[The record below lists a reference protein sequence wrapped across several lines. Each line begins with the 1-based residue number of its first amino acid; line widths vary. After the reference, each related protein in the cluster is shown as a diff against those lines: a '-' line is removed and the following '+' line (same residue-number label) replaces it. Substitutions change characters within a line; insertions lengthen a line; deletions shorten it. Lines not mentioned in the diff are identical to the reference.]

1 MKKIPE
7 LLAPGGSFESLK
19 TAISAG
25 ADAVY
30 ISGKTF
36 GARQYAENFS
46 LKEMTD
52 AINYSHSRGVKVYVT
67 VNTLIREDEIP
78 KLGKYLFQLYQIGAD
93 ALLVQDWGV
102 IKLAREIVPHMD
114 LHASTQMTTHNTEN
128 IKWMEENGFKR
139 TVLSRELSLD
149 EIKSMVNFSP
159 LDLEVFVH
167 GALCYSYSGQ
177 CLLSSF
183 IGGRSGNRGMCAQP
197 CRKPYSLV
205 SGPKDD
211 YNKPKTLKEIHLN
224 EDYLLSTRD
233 LGHYPN
239 LESLVNSG
247 IKSLKIEGRMRS
259 PEYVGVVVSIYRKA
273 LDKIDEGIWK
283 PSTTDLEKLHL
294 VFNRGFSSGHLLP
307 EKSKG
312 MMGRKKPGHLGMYI
326 GDVKRYHDK
335 HKKATISLKSVTVPH
350 KGDGLFFEPIGNY
363 ENKKYGVGFDLEQKP
378 YLEGSDLTIHAKKAV
393 VKDSRAYITRRKNL
407 KKTVS
412 NTSGKF
418 YNLKITFKVLNNRF
432 PELKGELIIDN
443 DKKIMT
449 TVQGK
454 YAMEKAIKR
463 PLSGKDLEN
472 QIIKVGDKPFKVKFI
487 NSNYLENLF
496 LPLKEINLLRR
507 NLIEK
512 IEKKISASYM
522 PSADSLKESR
532 NKYCQ
537 FKENYQNFKRF
548 KSLNDSDKTD
558 DLTKNNIKNI
568 SLAAYVNNLESLKG
582 ALKSNYN
589 RLYLEIPLLE
599 EKEIYEACFNKRTP
613 KYKAGKVVDI
623 LTQASDLCK
632 VNKVDLIWK
641 WPDITRNH
649 LLDFLKY
656 SLKISDLKIKIMVS
670 NPGIAQYLLNNDIHD
685 VYGSSALNIWNRESI
700 SHLSSNFGLLT
711 LSPELSLNDIKS
723 IQEYFKYGKSKTP
736 NLKSPEKIAQL
747 EVMVQGNLESL
758 ISQECLLSRDLLS
771 ISQKKF
777 FKEDNKFFG
786 IKDAKNHVFPL
797 KISPDGQTIIQNSA
811 EVCLVD
817 YLPSLISNKIY
828 NFAIDAR
835 GKGPLYAE
843 KMGSNYMKA
852 INLSLT
858 RANPQFGKLKTQI
871 KKISLGGITAGN
883 FLRGVDKY

>member
-102 IKLAREIVPHMD
+102 IKLAREIVPHMN

-128 IKWMEENGFKR
+128 IKWLEKNGFKR
-139 TVLSRELSLD
+139 AVLSRELSLD
-149 EIKSMVNFSP
+149 EIKSMVKFSP
-159 LDLEVFVH
+159 IDLEVFVH

-205 SGPKDD
+205 TGSEDEYK
-211 YNKPKTLKEIHLN
+211 KPKTLKEIHLN

-233 LGHYPN
+233 LCHYQN
-239 LESLVNSG
+239 LESLVKSG
-247 IKSLKIEGRMRS
+247 IKSFKIEGRMRS

-273 LDKIDEGIWK
+273 LDKIAEGMWK

-350 KGDGLFFEPIGNY
+350 KGDGLFFEPIEKY
-363 ENKKYGVGFDLEQKP
+363 DNKKYGIGFDLERKP
-378 YLEGSDLTIHAKKAV
+378 YLEGDDLTITAKKAV
-393 VKDSRAYITRRKNL
+393 MKDSRVYITRRKNL
-407 KKTVS
+407 KKSVS

-418 YNLKITFKVLNNRF
+418 FNLKVTFKVLNNCF
-432 PELKGELIIDN
+432 PELKGELVIDN
-443 DKKIMT
+443 DKKIMA
-449 TVQGK
+449 TVQGN

-463 PLSGKDLEN
+463 PLSEKDLEN

-487 NSNYLENLF
+487 NSNYSENLF

-512 IEKKISASYM
+512 IEKKITASYL
-522 PSADSLKESR
+522 PSTDSLKESL

-537 FKENYQNFKRF
+537 FKENYQKFKRF
-548 KSLNDSDKTD
+548 KSLNDSDNTND
-558 DLTKNNIKNI
+558 TKINIKNI

-582 ALKSNYN
+582 ALKTNYN

-599 EKEIYEACFNKRTP
+599 EKEIYGACLNKKTR
-613 KYKAGKVVDI
+613 KYKAEKVMDI
-623 LTQASDLCK
+623 LNHASDLCK
-632 VNKVDLIWK
+632 LNKVDLIWK

-656 SLKISDLKIKIMVS
+656 SLNISNSKIKIMVS
-670 NPGIAQYLLNNDIHD
+670 NPSIAHYLLNNDIHD

-700 SHLSSNFGLLT
+700 SHLSSNFELLT
-711 LSPELSLNDIKS
+711 LSPELSFNDIKS
-723 IQEYFKYGKSKTP
+723 IQKYFKYSESRPP
-736 NLKSPEKIAQL
+736 NLKSLEKVAQL
-747 EVMVQGNLESL
+747 EVVVQGSLESL
-758 ISQECLLSRDLLS
+758 ISQECLLSGDLIS
-771 ISQKKF
+771 ISQRKF
-777 FKEDNKFFG
+777 FEENNQFFG
-786 IKDAKNHVFPL
+786 LKDAKNHIFPL
-797 KISPDGQTIIQNSA
+797 KISPDGQTIIRNST

-852 INLSLT
+852 INLSLA
-858 RANPQFGKLKTQI
+858 RPKPQFGKIKHQI